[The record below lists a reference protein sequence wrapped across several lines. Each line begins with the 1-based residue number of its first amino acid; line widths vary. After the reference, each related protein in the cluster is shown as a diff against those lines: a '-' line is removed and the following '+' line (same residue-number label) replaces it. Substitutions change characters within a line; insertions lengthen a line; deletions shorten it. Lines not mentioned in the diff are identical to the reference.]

1 MITNEPFDMNDDL
14 HRIMIPGGVT
24 SPGELKDIISMLET
38 TGLTEVHFGSRQDL
52 LFPINAADEA
62 QMENISKFNTEIVAE
77 RSFQNIVC
85 SYVSADIFDMT
96 YWLKGSTY
104 LYILEDFDYQ
114 PKLKINITD
123 PKQRLV
129 PIFSGD
135 LNFVASESEDYW
147 YLNVKLPHWKKSAY
161 YPVLIYSWDIHKIS
175 RAIEDIF
182 EDIQDVDELF
192 FVLSK
197 KLDTNN
203 KAIEKEL
210 KIAYTTFPYYEGMN
224 RMGLDQ
230 FWLGLYWRN
239 NKYDLDF
246 LKEFCGFCLDNSIG
260 KICITPWKS
269 FVVKGIKKSS
279 RLALERFLGQ
289 WGINVRHSQLE
300 MNWHVPVDDTDAL
313 DLKKFLVRSFDQ
325 NDISTYGL
333 TFGISND
340 VGKRSHFA
348 SVIIERNGA
357 PSIVKD
363 FEVRPT
369 YNVIHFENFD
379 PNTQQYT
386 AYANDVDKIELPGLL
401 MELSKKYFKQLGTI
415 QKPDEVVKKS
425 AAKEKKQVYQ
435 CQSCFTVYDKIYGDP
450 KADVAEG
457 TLFKNLPETYTCPV
471 CDAPKHNF
479 TKVKLAVNEA
489 S

>member
-1 MITNEPFDMNDDL
+1 MNDDL
-14 HRIMIPGGVT
+14 HRILIRGGVT
-24 SPGELKDIISMLET
+24 SPGELKDVISMLET
-38 TGLTEVHFGSRQDL
+38 AGLKEVYFGSRQDL
-52 LFPINAADEA
+52 LFPINAANEV
-62 QMENISKFNTEIVAE
+62 QMESVSQFNADVIGE
-77 RSFQNIVC
+77 RSYQNIVC

-104 LYILEDFDYQ
+104 LYILEGFDYN

-129 PIFSGD
+129 PIFSGN

-147 YLNVKLPHWKKSAY
+147 YLNVKLPHWESSAY
-161 YPVLIYSWDIHKIS
+161 YPVLIYSWDITKIS
-175 RAIEDIF
+175 QAIEAVH
-182 EDIQDVDELF
+182 EDIKDVEELF
-192 FVLSK
+192 FVISK

-210 KIAYTTFPYYEGMN
+210 KIDYTTFPYYEGMN

-230 FWLGLYWRN
+230 YWLGLYWRN
-239 NKYDLDF
+239 NKYNLDF

-269 FVVKGIKKSS
+269 FIVKGIKKDS
-279 RLALERFLGQ
+279 RLELERFLGQ

-300 MNWHVPVDDTDAL
+300 MNWHLPVDDTEAL
-313 DLKKFLVRSFDQ
+313 ELKKFLVRSFDQ

-348 SVIIERNGA
+348 SVIIEKNA
-357 PSIVKD
+357 PPKIVKG

-369 YNVIHFENFD
+369 YNVLHYESFD
-379 PNTQQYT
+379 PNTQNYLT
-386 AYANDVDKIELPGLL
+386 YAQDVDKIELPGLL
-401 MELSKKYFKQLGTI
+401 MELSKKHFMHLGKVET
-415 QKPDEVVKKS
+415 KEEPAKKKS
-425 AAKEKKQVYQ
+425 EKEVKSVHQ
-435 CQSCFTVYDKIYGDP
+435 CQSCFTIYDKLYGD
-450 KADVAEG
+450 ANAGVSAG
-457 TLFKNLPETYTCPV
+457 TIFKDLPESYKCAV
-471 CDAPKHNF
+471 CDASKDSF
-479 TKVKLAVNEA
+479 EKVSLEINNY
-489 S
+489 